1 MQKIYKREEWAAKAP
16 CEPID
21 KMASPQNIS
30 IIYHTATPW
39 ECVNFVR
46 FHAKILLQ
54 HKLLFFITDSLRK
67 NPPKYS
73 VH

>member
-46 FHAKILLQ
+46 FHAKITAKTINFYCRL
-54 HKLLFFITDSLRK
+54 TA
-67 NPPKYS
+67 
-73 VH
+73 